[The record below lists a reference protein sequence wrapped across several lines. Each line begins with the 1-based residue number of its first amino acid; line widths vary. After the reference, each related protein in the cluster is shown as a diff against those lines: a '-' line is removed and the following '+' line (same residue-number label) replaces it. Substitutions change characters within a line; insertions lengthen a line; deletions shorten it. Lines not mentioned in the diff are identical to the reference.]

1 MWYNFLYK
9 NYIINIG
16 YQIEYQLNKITVI
29 FNKLSDKSIE
39 RVIKSLIEEKSLI
52 RLLRILEEESI
63 RTGNNEIGNRKRK
76 IILKDISN
84 RFYN

>member
-52 RLLRILEEESI
+52 RLLRTLEEST
-63 RTGNNEIGNRKRK
+63 RTGNNEIVNKKSK